1 MSMRCNI
8 NEPLWVEK
16 YRPQTIADCILP
28 KNLRKQFDDIVKGGR
43 IPNLLLCGTAGTGKT
58 TVAKALCNELEVDWI
73 IINASE
79 DNGIDLIRNKIKD
92 FASTVSFSDAGKC
105 VILDEA
111 DALTPAA
118 QSALRGG
125 LESYSQTCSFI
136 FTCNYPSRIIDPLHS
151 RTVRVDY
158 DIPKAE
164 QPGIQAQFFQR
175 VCAILANENIKFDQM
190 AVATLIQ
197 KFFPDNRRILGQLQ
211 QYARGGEIDA
221 GILNDLQ
228 EVSIDS
234 LIKSMKAK
242 KFGEVRQWCA
252 ENANNDLAVMYTKL
266 YKSLKDNVEPA
277 SIPEAILILEDSQR
291 YHTIVPDLEL
301 HVAAMCVSLM
311 SSVTFK

>member
-1 MSMRCNI
+1 MSIQCNMQ
-8 NEPLWVEK
+8 EPLWVER

-28 KNLRKQFDDIVKGGR
+28 KKLKKQFEDIIKGGR

-58 TVAKALCNELEVDWI
+58 TVAKALCNELNVDWI

-125 LESYSQTCSFI
+125 LESYSQTCSFV
-136 FTCNYPSRIIDPLHS
+136 FTANFPAKIIDPLHS

-164 QPGIQAQFFQR
+164 QPAIQAAFFKR
-175 VCAILANENIKFDQM
+175 VCAILENEKIKYDQM

-228 EVSIDS
+228 EVSIDG
-234 LIKSMKAK
+234 LIKSLKAK
-242 KFGEVRQWCA
+242 KFSEVRQWCA
-252 ENANNDLAVMYTKL
+252 ENSNNDLGSLYTKL
-266 YKSLKDNVEPA
+266 YKALKENVEPA

-291 YHTIVPDLEL
+291 YHTTVPDVEL

>member
-1 MSMRCNI
+1 MSIDCNMK
-8 NEPLWVEK
+8 EPLFVER
-16 YRPQTIADCILP
+16 YRPQRIADCILT
-28 KNLRKQFDDIVKGGR
+28 KKLNTEFTDIIKGGR

-58 TVAKALCNELEVDWI
+58 TAAKALCQELGVDWI

-79 DNGIDLIRNKIKD
+79 DNGIDTIRNKIRD

-111 DALTPAA
+111 DALTAAA

-136 FTCNYPSRIIDPLHS
+136 FTCNYPNRIIDPLHS
-151 RTVRVDY
+151 RTVRVDFE
-158 DIPKAE
+158 IAKSE
-164 QPGIQAQFFQR
+164 QPVIQAKFFQR
-175 VCAILANENIKFDQM
+175 VCAILANENIKYDQT

-211 QYARGGEIDA
+211 QYGRGGEIDA

-228 EVSIDS
+228 EVSIDG
-234 LIKSMKAK
+234 LIKSLKAK
-242 KFGEVRQWCA
+242 KFADVRQWCA
-252 ENANNDLAVMYTKL
+252 ENSTNDISSLYTKL
-266 YKSLKDNVEPA
+266 YKSLKEHIDPQ
-277 SIPEAILILEDSQR
+277 SIPEVVLILEDYQR
-291 YHTIVPDLEL
+291 YDSIVPDKEL
-301 HVAAMCVSLM
+301 HIAAMCVTLM

>member
-1 MSMRCNI
+1 MSIQCNMQ
-8 NEPLWVEK
+8 EPLWVER

-28 KNLRKQFDDIVKGGR
+28 KKLKKQFEDIIKGGR

-58 TVAKALCNELEVDWI
+58 TVAKALCNELKVDWI

-136 FTCNYPSRIIDPLHS
+136 FTCNFPGKIIDPLHS

-211 QYARGGEIDA
+211 QYGRGGEIDA
-221 GILNDLQ
+221 GILNDLA
-228 EVSIDS
+228 EVSIDG
-234 LIKSMKAK
+234 LIKSMKSK
-242 KFGEVRQWCA
+242 KFSEVRQWAA
-252 ENANNDLAVMYTKL
+252 ENSNNDLGSMYTKL
-266 YKSLKDNVEPA
+266 YKALKDNVEGP
-277 SIPEAILILEDSQR
+277 SIPEAILVLEDYQR
-291 YHTIVPDLEL
+291 YHTTVPDLEL
-301 HVAAMCVSLM
+301 HVAAMCVTLM
-311 SSVTFK
+311 GSVTFK

>member
-1 MSMRCNI
+1 MSIDCNMK
-8 NEPLWVEK
+8 EPLFVER
-16 YRPQTIADCILP
+16 YRPQRIADCILP
-28 KNLRKQFDDIVKGGR
+28 KKLNNEFMDIIKGGR

-58 TVAKALCNELEVDWI
+58 TAAKALCNELGVDWI

-79 DNGIDLIRNKIKD
+79 DNGIDTIRNKIRD

-111 DALTPAA
+111 DALTAAA

-136 FTCNYPSRIIDPLHS
+136 FTCNYPNRIIDPLHS
-151 RTVRVDY
+151 RTVRVDFE
-158 DIPKAE
+158 IAKGE
-164 QPGIQAQFFQR
+164 QPVIQAKFFQR
-175 VCAILANENIKFDQM
+175 VCAILANENIKYDQT

-211 QYARGGEIDA
+211 QYGRGGEIDA

-228 EVSIDS
+228 EVSIDG

-242 KFGEVRQWCA
+242 KFSDVRQWCA
-252 ENANNDLAVMYTKL
+252 ENATNDISALYTKL
-266 YKSLKDNVEPA
+266 YKSLKDHIDPQ
-277 SIPEAILILEDSQR
+277 SIPEAILVLEDYQR
-291 YHTIVPDLEL
+291 YDSIVADKEL
-301 HVAAMCVSLM
+301 HIAAMCVTLM

>member
-1 MSMRCNI
+1 MSIQCNMQ
-8 NEPLWVEK
+8 EPLWVER
-16 YRPQTIADCILP
+16 YRPQRIADCILP
-28 KNLRKQFDDIVKGGR
+28 KKLITQFTDIVKSGR
-43 IPNLLLCGTAGTGKT
+43 IPNLLLAGTAGTGKT
-58 TVAKALCNELEVDWI
+58 TVAKALCNELNVDWI

-79 DNGIDLIRNKIKD
+79 DNGIDLIRNKIRD

-125 LESYSQTCSFI
+125 LESFSQTCSFI
-136 FTCNYPSRIIDPLHS
+136 FTCNYPSKIIDPLHS

-158 DIPKAE
+158 EIPKAE
-164 QPGIQAQFFQR
+164 QAAIQAQFFKR
-175 VCAILANENIKFDQM
+175 VCAILANEGIKYDQLT
-190 AVATLIQ
+190 VATLIQ

-211 QYARGGEIDA
+211 QYGRGGEIDA

-228 EVSIDS
+228 EVSIDG
-234 LIKSMKAK
+234 LIKSMKSK
-242 KFGEVRQWCA
+242 KFGEVRQWAA
-252 ENANNDLAVMYTKL
+252 ENSNNDLGSLYTKL
-266 YKSLKDNVEPA
+266 YKGLKDHVEPA

-291 YHTIVPDLEL
+291 YHTTVPDVEL

-311 SSVTFK
+311 SSVSFK

>member
-1 MSMRCNI
+1 MSIQCNMQ
-8 NEPLWVEK
+8 EPLWVER

-28 KNLRKQFDDIVKGGR
+28 KKLKKQFEDIVKSGR
-43 IPNLLLCGTAGTGKT
+43 IPNLLLTGTAGTGKT
-58 TVAKALCNELEVDWI
+58 TVAKALCNELNVDWI

-79 DNGIDLIRNKIKD
+79 DNGIDLIRNKIRD
-92 FASTVSFSDAGKC
+92 FASTVSFSDSGKC

-125 LESYSQTCSFI
+125 LESFSQTCSFV
-136 FTCNYPSRIIDPLHS
+136 FTCNYPSKIIDPLHS

-158 DIPKAE
+158 EIPKAE
-164 QPGIQAQFFQR
+164 QPAIQAAFFKR
-175 VCAILANENIKFDQM
+175 VCSILENEKIKFDQM

-211 QYARGGEIDA
+211 QYGRGGEIDA

-228 EVSIDS
+228 EVSIDG
-234 LIKSMKAK
+234 LIKSMKSK
-242 KFGEVRQWCA
+242 KFAEVRQWCA
-252 ENANNDLAVMYTKL
+252 ENSNNDLGTLYTKL
-266 YKSLKDNVEPA
+266 YKALKDTVEPA

-291 YHTIVPDLEL
+291 YHTTVPDLEL

-311 SSVTFK
+311 SSVSFK

>member
-1 MSMRCNI
+1 MSMQCNMQ
-8 NEPLWVEK
+8 EPLWVER

-28 KNLRKQFDDIVKGGR
+28 KKLKKQFEDIIKGGR

-58 TVAKALCNELEVDWI
+58 TVAKALCNELKVDWI

-136 FTCNYPSRIIDPLHS
+136 FTCNFPGKIIDPLHS

-164 QPGIQAQFFQR
+164 QPGIQAAFFQR
-175 VCAILANENIKFDQM
+175 VCAILANEKIKFDQI

-211 QYARGGEIDA
+211 QYGRGGEIDA
-221 GILNDLQ
+221 GILNDLA
-228 EVSIDS
+228 EVSIDG
-234 LIKSMKAK
+234 LIKSMKSK
-242 KFGEVRQWCA
+242 KFSEVRQWAA
-252 ENANNDLAVMYTKL
+252 ENSNNDLGSMYTKL
-266 YKSLKDNVEPA
+266 YKALKDNVDGP
-277 SIPEAILILEDSQR
+277 SIPEAILVLEDYQR
-291 YHTIVPDLEL
+291 YHTTVPDLEL
-301 HVAAMCVSLM
+301 HVAAMCVTLM
-311 SSVTFK
+311 GSVTFK